1 MTFPSDSS
9 PQFPEDRASRMA
21 SLRARAEDVFGD
33 PELAWKWLNRSNR
46 ALAHKTP
53 LELMDTDA
61 GFQSVVTILGRLE
74 HGIYS

>member
-1 MTFPSDSS
+1 
-9 PQFPEDRASRMA
+9 MA